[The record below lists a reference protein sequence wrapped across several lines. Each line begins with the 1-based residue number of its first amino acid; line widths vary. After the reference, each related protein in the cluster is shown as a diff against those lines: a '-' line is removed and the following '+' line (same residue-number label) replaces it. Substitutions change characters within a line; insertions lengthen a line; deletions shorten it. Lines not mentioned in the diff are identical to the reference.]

1 MMGVP
6 VFGDGVRWVTTAP
19 HFVYEV
25 YALSGDDSVIP
36 AAFHCIWEQYCAYV
50 AQMQTPAEKRYL
62 QLHDGHSIYL
72 VPGERRF
79 VTPEA
84 IKATTLVG
92 SPEEIC
98 ARVRAVERAGLRELT
113 VLPPSDT
120 SREMLKEFSELVMLR
135 Y

>member
-1 MMGVP
+1 
-6 VFGDGVRWVTTAP
+6 
-19 HFVYEV
+19 
-25 YALSGDDSVIP
+25 
-36 AAFHCIWEQYCAYV
+36 
-50 AQMQTPAEKRYL
+50 MQTPADKRYL
-62 QLHDGHSIYL
+62 QLHDGHSTYL

-84 IKATTLVG
+84 IQATTLVG

-98 ARVRAVERAGLRELT
+98 ARVRAAERAGLRELT

-120 SREMLKEFSELVMLR
+120 SREMLKEFSELVMQR